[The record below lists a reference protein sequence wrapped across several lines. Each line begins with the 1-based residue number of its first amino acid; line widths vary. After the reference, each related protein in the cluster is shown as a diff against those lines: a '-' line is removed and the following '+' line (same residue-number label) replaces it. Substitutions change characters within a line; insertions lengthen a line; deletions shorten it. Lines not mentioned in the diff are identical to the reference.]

1 TPCLIERSAPV
12 LGAHDELWPPENPS
26 TPNGQAA
33 PQFPLSDV
41 TIVEFGAFYA
51 MPYALAVLASMG
63 ARVIKIED
71 ANGDPARQAFGPEIL
86 TFKTT
91 PGKESISLDLRDERS
106 QRLVRDILTR
116 ADVFVT
122 GYRPGVVERL
132 GLGYDTLQKRNPKL
146 IF

>member
-1 TPCLIERSAPV
+1 
-12 LGAHDELWPPENPS
+12 
-26 TPNGQAA
+26 
-33 PQFPLSDV
+33 
-41 TIVEFGAFYA
+41 
-51 MPYALAVLASMG
+51 
-63 ARVIKIED
+63 
-71 ANGDPARQAFGPEIL
+71 EIL

-146 IF
+146 IFVQATGYGADGPKAARPLYGPAASAIAGAYGRQAGYWSRPERNAGMSLMEIYAVIHPRLAIIQDGDANGALGL